1 MRGFR
6 AKVAGVSYYMMQRSG
21 SRTSIRSSFLAA
33 WRKRTECVRRR
44 SLLEEHEEG
53 ERCVLHPEIR
63 SLLRLSLCC
72 CCCCR
77 RLRPTVWG
85 WSSTTWR
92 ESCYHS
98 LGLFSFSYSRWRTT
112 TVHLSTS
119 ALFAA
124 ARTTRRRTLTF
135 IHLTLAQRR
144 HHRNHLGGNVE
155 ANRIGRTQ
163 PSFRLFE
170 CVDYKNED
178 VDRRLVLS
186 LLSTSGSKAKLPA
199 PLQ

>member
-72 CCCCR
+72 CCCR

-85 WSSTTWR
+85 WSSTTRR

-98 LGLFSFSYSRWRTT
+98 LGLFPFHILDDELLRYTYLR
-112 TVHLSTS
+112 
-119 ALFAA
+119 
-124 ARTTRRRTLTF
+124 
-135 IHLTLAQRR
+135 
-144 HHRNHLGGNVE
+144 
-155 ANRIGRTQ
+155 
-163 PSFRLFE
+163 RLFLLRPG
-170 CVDYKNED
+170 
-178 VDRRLVLS
+178 RRAEELS
-186 LLSTSGSKAKLPA
+186 LLFIWRWHNGAIIETIWAGT
-199 PLQ
+199 